1 MITYRSH
8 HGRERY
14 RPHGYRY
21 GPQPRGRTTPSSS
34 WESATAMKMV
44 VESMEMAPGA
54 LPRPGRVPEQR
65 LLSPETCRRW
75 RRRCRCFFGIWWG
88 PSRFYASGAIYRRKG
103 GVGGLPWAPH
113 HLVARQAW
121 VPRHPMVWPAHG
133 PPGPLLRAPCS
144 PLNYKTAAF
153 CPVQFREYFLK
164 YFSETEKQQ
173 KTGTG
178 TVASC

>member
-1 MITYRSH
+1 
-8 HGRERY
+8 
-14 RPHGYRY
+14 
-21 GPQPRGRTTPSSS
+21 
-34 WESATAMKMV
+34 MKMV
-44 VESMEMAPGA
+44 VESMEVASGVD
-54 LPRPGRVPEQR
+54 GDG
-65 LLSPETCRRW
+65 SGGTS
-75 RRRCRCFFGIWWG
+75 
-88 PSRFYASGAIYRRKG
+88 PSRQGAGTETSVPRNLSAMAAALRMFLSNMAYPLRVVTSGAIYRRKG

-164 YFSETEKQQ
+164 YFSETGKQQ